1 MRRTPPRRDVIV
13 ADDFLLSHQLC
24 HCGATLWM
32 PGVIAQ
38 GLADYG
44 EFVQDS
50 PTGEYLTCSECGS
63 RFYAHG
69 GRFERRQS
77 PKQ

>member
-1 MRRTPPRRDVIV
+1 MPRTPPRRDVVV
-13 ADDFLLSHQLC
+13 ADDFLLYHQLC

-69 GRFERRQS
+69 GRFERMDV
-77 PKQ
+77 PKP

>member
-13 ADDFLLSHQLC
+13 GDDFLLYHQLC

-32 PGVIAQ
+32 PGVIVQ

-44 EFVQDS
+44 EFVEDTPSGQC
-50 PTGEYLTCSECGS
+50 LTCSECGS
-63 RFYAHG
+63 RFYARDG
-69 GRFERRQS
+69 QFERRQS
-77 PKQ
+77 PKR